1 MKYFEQFLTEADSSE
16 DLDISVHC
24 DVKIFD
30 WLMKYVRDKFDPKIE
45 NKNVISILISSDFLR
60 MAGLVDECIRYI
72 QERLHDVVRFPID
85 LSCLNTNILTKL
97 AQIVPLSQL
106 SELRDRRD
114 KLSSRLY

>member
-1 MKYFEQFLTEADSSE
+1 MIHVTDENRKIEKDFVCKKSILLAEMKYFEQFLTEADSSE

-30 WLMKYVRDKFDPKIE
+30 WLMKYVRDKSDPKIE

-72 QERLHDVVRFPID
+72 
-85 LSCLNTNILTKL
+85 
-97 AQIVPLSQL
+97 
-106 SELRDRRD
+106 
-114 KLSSRLY
+114 